1 MLTNKTI
8 IEEAGKL
15 GFQLVGFSP
24 YILLEEETEKLKEYL
39 RLGYNAG
46 MNYLEKNF
54 EKKKDVSLILNGAQS
69 VISLGSNYF
78 VEGNYSG
85 ENEKGKISRYAWGRD
100 YHFILWEKL
109 DSLIASL
116 KKKDPGFE
124 AAVNVDSGPV
134 MDKAWARRG
143 GIGWQGKNSNII
155 NRKLGSW
162 FFISTIITNR
172 AFEPTLPVSDLCGMC
187 AACIDACPT
196 GAIIADGVIDSN
208 KCISYLTIEN
218 KGVIPSEFR
227 GKFRNWVF
235 GCDACQDVCPWN
247 KKFETQT
254 TDADFIPEPPVKEL
268 SYREV
273 MEMEQEEFSV
283 RFKESPVKRTK
294 LKGLKRNFGFV
305 FDGD

>member
-39 RLGYNAG
+39 SRGYNAG
-46 MNYLEKNF
+46 MNYLEKNI

-85 ENEKGKISRYAWGRD
+85 DIDKGKISRYAWGRD

-116 KKKDPGFE
+116 KKTDPGFE

-134 MDKAWARRG
+134 MDKAWAKRG

-162 FFISTIITNR
+162 FFISTVITNR
-172 AFEPTLPVSDLCGMC
+172 AFEPTLPVSDLCGTC

-218 KGVIPSEFR
+218 KGAISSEFR

-254 TDADFIPEPPVKEL
+254 TDPDFIPDPPLKEL

-294 LKGLKRNFGFV
+294 LKGLKRNLGFV